1 MDLLRSLLFV
11 PADSAKKIEKAR
23 TLRPDALVFDL
34 EDAVSPGRKSE
45 ARTLLADELKRRA
58 RTGAR
63 IVVRVN
69 SVGSEFFPGDLN
81 VAVDPAVDAV
91 MLPKCGD
98 ALETA
103 QADRAISQVEGQKGI
118 PLGKLK
124 LVLILETALGVVRAY
139 ELARSSPR
147 AIALNFGAEDYSADM
162 GINRSQAVEQIS
174 FARSM
179 VAQAAHAAGIDALD
193 TVFTDF
199 HDEVGLVEEV
209 RQAKLMGY
217 TGKALIHPS
226 QIEPVHRAFAPT
238 EPEVAWA
245 RAVMEAFEAAKISR
259 SGVIAV
265 RGRMVDEPVVIQA
278 RRILQQSGL

>member
-1 MDLLRSLLFV
+1 MELLRSLLFV

-34 EDAVSPGRKSE
+34 EDAVSPDRKSE
-45 ARTLLADELKRRA
+45 ARALLADELKNRP
-58 RTGAR
+58 RTGGR

-69 SVGSEFFPGDLN
+69 SVGSEFFPADLN
-81 VAVDPAVDAV
+81 VAVDPAVDAL

-98 ALETA
+98 VSEIAL
-103 QADRAISQVEGQKGI
+103 ADRTISQVEGQKDL
-118 PLGKLK
+118 PPGKLK

-139 ELARSSPR
+139 ELARSSAR
-147 AIALNFGAEDYSADM
+147 SIALNFGAEDYSADM
-162 GINRSQAVEQIS
+162 GINRSQAVEQIA

-179 VAQAAHAAGIDALD
+179 VGQAAHAARLEAID

-199 HDEVGLVEEV
+199 HNEAGLVEEV
-209 RQAKLMGY
+209 RKAKLMGY
-217 TGKALIHPS
+217 TGKALIHPG

-245 RAVMEAFEAAKISR
+245 REVMEAFEAAKISR
-259 SGVIAV
+259 SGVIAI

-278 RRILQQSGL
+278 RRILRQSRL

>member
-1 MDLLRSLLFV
+1 MELLRSLLFV
-11 PADSAKKIEKAR
+11 PADSRKKIEKAR
-23 TLRPDALVFDL
+23 ALRPDALIFDL
-34 EDAVSPGRKSE
+34 EDAVSPDRKSE
-45 ARTLLADELKRRA
+45 ARALLSDELKSHA
-58 RTGAR
+58 KTGAR
-63 IVVRVN
+63 VFVRVN
-69 SVGSEFFPGDLN
+69 SVGSELFSADLK
-81 VAVDPAVDAV
+81 VAVDAAVDALA
-91 MLPKCGD
+91 LPKCGSAAD
-98 ALETA
+98 VA
-103 QADRAISQVEGQKGI
+103 QADREIAQAEGQKGI
-118 PLGKLK
+118 PPGKLK

-139 ELARSSPR
+139 DLARSSAR

-162 GINRSQAVEQIS
+162 GINRSQAVEQIT

-179 VAQAAHAAGIDALD
+179 VAQAAHAAGLEAID

-199 HDEVGLVEEV
+199 HNETGLIEEV

-226 QIEPVHRAFAPT
+226 QIEPVHRAFAPS

-245 RAVMEAFEAAKISR
+245 REVLEAFEAAKTSG

-278 RRILQQSGL
+278 RRILQQSGA